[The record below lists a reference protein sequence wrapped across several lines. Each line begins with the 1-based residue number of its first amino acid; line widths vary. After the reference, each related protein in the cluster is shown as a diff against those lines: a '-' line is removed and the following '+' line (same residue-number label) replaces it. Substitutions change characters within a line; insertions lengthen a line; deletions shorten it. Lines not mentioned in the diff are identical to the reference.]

1 MSAPAGHYSWTLP
14 LSLERCVD
22 ERCQQFEQAWKSA
35 GGTRPALDAYL
46 DGVPQQ
52 AHQVLLLE
60 LLRIEAHHRRRLAED
75 PVLEEYRR
83 RFPDLDPEHL
93 AVALAQPPA
102 PDSSGK
108 EDRDA
113 APGAVLAK
121 VHPDDSARAA
131 WTLPGYELLGE
142 LGRGGMGVVY
152 RARQIK
158 LNRIVA
164 LKLLAGGP
172 YAGTKELLRHRYEA
186 EAVAQLQHPN
196 IVQIYEVGEHAG
208 HAYLILEYVPH
219 GSLDKYLGGVP
230 QPARAA
236 AQMIETL
243 AEAVHYAHQRGIV
256 HRDLKPA
263 NVLLQELGARRPGSG
278 GSSQQTWIVTPPQS
292 PLTNYTP
299 KIADFGLA
307 KILSEAGA
315 ALTASG
321 DVIGT
326 PSYMAPE
333 QASGKRNLVGPAI
346 DVYGLGALLYE
357 LLTGRPPF
365 RAETALET
373 VLQVRSQEPV
383 SPSQLQPSC
392 PRDLVTI
399 CLKCLRKEAVHRYAT
414 AQELADDLRRFLA
427 GESIRARP
435 VSAWGRAAKWARRR
449 PAVAALLA
457 GIVAVTLLGLAGI
470 IWQWRV
476 AETRRFEAEGHRV
489 EAETRSYFDRI
500 ARAYQELLA
509 HNVVRANQ
517 LLDECYKE
525 TPQLCCWEWDFLKRR
540 CNKHLLSLEGH
551 TLDVHCVTFSPDGR
565 LLASCSGEW
574 NSTQPGEVIVWDA
587 ASGARLHTFSGHQ
600 QAVYCV
606 AFHPD
611 GRRLASAGRDGLVL
625 LWDLDNPEAKP
636 VVLDQ
641 KSGVFCV
648 AFSPSG
654 KRLAAGCRDG
664 QVRVTELATGRLLY
678 AWRLHRGT
686 DFENVF
692 SVAYSRDGRYLASA
706 GRDGW
711 VWLVEAED
719 GKEVRR
725 FPHAGDT
732 RRVAFSPDG
741 RWLASGAWDGTV
753 KLLDLTRTETE
764 PILYHLQAGT
774 LLDLAFSPDS
784 LELVC
789 STRTGGVM
797 FVSPDSGHRQF
808 SLPENLGV
816 LSLAF
821 RTDGQRLATAGE
833 QRLVKVWDLT
843 GTQEPRLFVGH
854 DRGAV
859 YSFAISPDQQW
870 LALAGAYNTGY
881 ARSAT
886 TLWLVDLAQD
896 RFLHEFAGHSDSLTC
911 VAVRPDGQQ
920 LATASIDKTARLW
933 DVASGKQER
942 TLNHGGPVTG
952 VVYSPDGKS
961 VATSCADRLVRLWDL
976 ADARLRQT
984 FAGHVKE
991 VTGVAFA
998 PNGRYLVSA
1007 GTDQTLRVWEVAT
1020 GRALGEYRKHEGAVG
1035 TVVFNRDGTR
1045 LASADVRQTLWLWH
1059 FSAAGQ
1065 LTPATAPVQLGPP
1078 TSAKTIAVLGRSRQG
1093 ITSLAFSPDGQR
1105 LASVSPD
1112 RPVQLW
1118 DVTTGGEV
1126 LTLPDTPDWPAC
1138 VAFTPDGHRLVLS
1151 TAAGAVAVWDAEF
1164 LDDKA
1169 RAQAAAERVRDWHW
1183 RRTQSAENNR
1193 AWFAEIFHASR
1204 GLAAQP
1210 QDAKWYNCRGWAY
1223 GYLGKWDELRAD
1235 SAQAI
1240 HLSPED
1246 SQLWYRHAIACL
1258 GAGDQAAYHDACARM
1273 LKHFVDKPAAALD
1286 CLYACAPDAKAAGNP
1301 EQLVAIGQAALQAQP
1316 KDDRRSYGVVL
1327 RVYGV
1332 ALYRAG
1338 RYQEASKAL
1347 EEAREYF
1354 SPQAWDWLFVAMA
1367 CHHCGEDAKARD
1379 AFGKAVMEITAA
1391 GQARDRNS
1399 TWFHWCEQVEVEA
1412 LRREAQTLL
1421 GGMR

>member
-1 MSAPAGHYSWTLP
+1 MSADSWTLP
-14 LSLERCVD
+14 LSLERRVD
-22 ERCQQFEQAWKSA
+22 ERCQQFEHAWKSA
-35 GGTRPALDAYL
+35 SGTRPALDACL

-60 LLRIEAHHRRRLAED
+60 LLRIEAHHRRRLGEE

-83 RFPDLDPEHL
+83 RYPDLDPDLL
-93 AVALAQPPA
+93 AVALAEPPA
-102 PDSSGK
+102 PGSPGQG
-108 EDRDA
+108 DRNTA
-113 APGAVLAK
+113 TGNLLAK
-121 VHPDDSARAA
+121 ACPDDSDRTA
-131 WTLPGYELLGE
+131 WTPPGYELLGE

-172 YAGTKELLRHRYEA
+172 YAGTKALLRHRFEA

-236 AQMIETL
+236 AQLIETL

-263 NVLLQELGARRPGSG
+263 NVLLQEVGVRNQGSG
-278 GSSQQTWIVTPPQS
+278 GSSQQASAGTTHQSPVTTHRL
-292 PLTNYTP
+292 PLTNYAP
-299 KIADFGLA
+299 KITDFGLA
-307 KILSEAGA
+307 KILSEDGA
-315 ALTASG
+315 ALTATG
-321 DVIGT
+321 DMIGT

-333 QASGKRNLVGPAI
+333 QALARPNLAGPGVDI
-346 DVYGLGALLYE
+346 YGLGALLYE

-365 RAETALET
+365 RAETPLET
-373 VLQVRSQEPV
+373 VFQVRFQEPV

-399 CLKCLRKEAVHRYAT
+399 CLKCLRKEADRRYAT

-476 AETRRFEAEGHRV
+476 AETRRFQAEGHRV

-500 ARAYQELLA
+500 ARAYRELLA

-540 CNKHLLSLEGH
+540 SNQHLLSLEGH
-551 TLDVHCVTFSPDGR
+551 TLDVHCVAYSPDGR
-565 LLASCSGEW
+565 LLASCSGEIGG
-574 NSTQPGEVIVWDA
+574 TQPGEVKVWDA
-587 ASGARLHTFSGHQ
+587 TSGECLHTFSKHR

-611 GRRLASAGRDGLVL
+611 GRRLASAGGDGLVL
-625 LWDLDNPEAKP
+625 LWDLDHPEAKP
-636 VVLDQ
+636 VVFDQ
-641 KSGVFCV
+641 TTGVASV

-654 KRLAAGCRDG
+654 KRLAAGCGDG
-664 QVRVTELATGRLLY
+664 RVRVTDLATGRLLH
-678 AWRLHRGT
+678 AWRLHRGPVF
-686 DFENVF
+686 DNVF
-692 SVAYSRDGRYLASA
+692 SVAYSRDGRYLASG

-711 VWLVEAED
+711 VCLMEAES
-719 GKEVRR
+719 GKEVCR

-732 RRVAFSPDG
+732 RRVAFSPNG
-741 RWLASGAWDGTV
+741 RWLASGAWEGTV
-753 KLLDLTRTETE
+753 KLLDLTRPEAE

-797 FVSPDSGHRQF
+797 FVSPDSGHRQS

-821 RTDGQRLATAGE
+821 RPDGLRLATAGE
-833 QRLVKVWDLT
+833 HRLVKVWDLT
-843 GTQEPRLFVGH
+843 ATQEPRLFVGH
-854 DRGAV
+854 DRGAI
-859 YSFAISPDQQW
+859 YSFAISPDQKW
-870 LALAGAYNTGY
+870 LALAGAYNTGFS
-881 ARSAT
+881 RSAT
-886 TLWLVDLAQD
+886 TLRLVDLAQEQ
-896 RFLHEFAGHSDSLTC
+896 FLHEFAGHSDSLTC

-920 LATASIDKTARLW
+920 LVTASVDQTARLW
-933 DVASGKQER
+933 DVATKKQER
-942 TLNHGGPVTG
+942 TLSHGGAVTG
-952 VVYSPDGKS
+952 VAYSPDGKS
-961 VATSCADRLVRLWDL
+961 LATSCTDGLVRLWDV
-976 ADARLRQT
+976 ADGRLLQT
-984 FAGHVKE
+984 FSGHDNE
-991 VTGVAFA
+991 VTGIAFA
-998 PNGRYLVSA
+998 PNGRYMVSA
-1007 GTDQTLRVWEVAT
+1007 GVDHSLRVWEIAT
-1020 GRALGEYRKHEGAVG
+1020 GRALGDYRQHEGAVG
-1035 TVVFNRDGTR
+1035 TVVFSRDGAR
-1045 LASADVRQTLWLWH
+1045 LASLDLRQTLWLWH

-1065 LTPATAPVQLGPP
+1065 LTPATAPIQLGPP

-1093 ITSLAFSPDGQR
+1093 ITSLAFSPDGRR

-1118 DVTTGGEV
+1118 DVATGSEV
-1126 LTLPDTPDWPAC
+1126 LTLADTPDWPAC

-1151 TAAGAVAVWDAEF
+1151 TSAGWVAVWDAEL
-1164 LDDKA
+1164 LDAKA
-1169 RAQAAAERVRDWHW
+1169 RVQAAAERARDWP
-1183 RRTQSAENNR
+1183 RLR
-1193 AWFAEIFHASR
+1193 
-1204 GLAAQP
+1204 AAQRQVGP
-1210 QDAKWYNCRGWAY
+1210 EWYDARGWSHAQ
-1223 GYLGKWDELRAD
+1223 LGHWGEARVDYAKAK
-1235 SAQAI
+1235 Q
-1240 HLSPED
+1240 LSPDD

-1258 GAGDQAAYHDACARM
+1258 GAGDYAAYHDVCVQM
-1273 LKHFVDKPAAALD
+1273 LQRFADKPSVARL
-1286 CLYACAPDAKAAGNP
+1286 CIYACAPDSKAGDNS
-1301 EQLVAIGQAALQAQP
+1301 EQLLAIGQADLKTQR
-1316 KDDRRSYGVVL
+1316 KDDRYGYGVAL
-1327 RVYGV
+1327 RAYGA

-1338 RYQEASKAL
+1338 RYQEAGKAL

-1354 SPQAWDWLFVAMA
+1354 RPRAWDWLFLAMA

-1379 AFGKAVMEITAA
+1379 AFDEAVKEITAA
-1391 GQARDRNS
+1391 GQVRHRDS
-1399 TWFHWCEQVEVEA
+1399 TWYHWCEQVEVEA
-1412 LRREAQTLL
+1412 LRREAETLL